1 MPLAL
6 TPLFPAL
13 LLLALPLPP
22 GRVASTERFCLSQ
35 RELRVM
41 GVALGLPRDSVL
53 LRLGAAS
60 SGSIASA

>member
-41 GVALGLPRDSVL
+41 GVALGSEDARRMVQ
-53 LRLGAAS
+53 
-60 SGSIASA
+60 IAKTAL